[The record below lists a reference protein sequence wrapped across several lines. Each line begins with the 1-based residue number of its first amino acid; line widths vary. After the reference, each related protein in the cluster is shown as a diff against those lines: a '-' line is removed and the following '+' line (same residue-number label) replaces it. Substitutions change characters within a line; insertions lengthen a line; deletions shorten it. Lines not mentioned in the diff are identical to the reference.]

1 MTKGPYQLIQE
12 VLIYDDG
19 SDLEDIDELYDFAEK
34 WEGLVKIIKLHQKL
48 GIIGKLVHTTI
59 YNLQSHSPED

>member
-19 SDLEDIDELYDFAEK
+19 SDLEDIDEFYDFAEK
-34 WEGLVKIIKLHQKL
+34 WEGLVKIIKHHQKL
-48 GIIGKLVHTTI
+48 GIIGILIHNN
-59 YNLQSHSPED
+59 YLQSQGQTM